1 MLLPIESRRRSATA
15 RLAALSSAV
24 PPYRVTSS
32 LVRVWRVT
40 WLAVLALVLTGCLPE
55 GSSSRRNASFE
66 VRGLDVAADQP
77 VARDH
82 EVQVVFSD
90 SVNPMSVD
98 EYSIQLFPGP
108 DFVDSVPL
116 GFDFAGNAAVLHLRD
131 RIALRPETEYLL
143 RVAGLNLHA
152 PQSRTGEILDQTFE
166 GYFQT
171 SREFEAE
178 RTPPFVLVD
187 DLRSEVRALRE
198 IEIPFSEPV
207 QPDVLSAEP
216 WILTDRHGD
225 VVPGRFELT
234 LSEYDATPARLEF
247 VPEYEPLARDSY
259 TLTLAND
266 LGDLAG
272 NLLVGPTQFVF
283 DVDPR
288 GGHGRPV
295 RQFDLT
301 SPVDLY
307 RGESL
312 AATGAV
318 RLDPTELTALGS
330 ERAMEALT
338 TPTWTRGND
347 RLVQLLYRPEDL
359 GDAGAVHRLY
369 FETLSRPDVASI
381 FDSVE
386 IRIWHTKRDQLSN
399 VFAENR
405 PRGRSRMNM
414 RAIDF
419 LSVPAEGP
427 HDFFALALD
436 EPFEYDGVHNV
447 VIEVRHHG
455 GSREIES
462 ASWLQNGVAR
472 VSGSARD
479 AVGQVDSYV
488 DAIRFGILRP
498 DRFVEWNSF
507 VDLGTPDAELT
518 RPVLYGNVPFIEDFV
533 LVEFEGTT
541 RATPDGR
548 STGARSDYD
557 AELSATRGYRYLR
570 FRMHLLRDS
579 VGGTP
584 IELDRILLPIYGATR

>member
-1 MLLPIESRRRSATA
+1 MQLPIKPRDHKPRDHRNAALTASAAAIAPWRALATA
-15 RLAALSSAV
+15 L
-24 PPYRVTSS
+24 
-32 LVRVWRVT
+32 
-40 WLAVLALVLTGCLPE
+40 LALALAGCLPE
-55 GSSSRRNASFE
+55 SSSSRRSTSFE

-90 SVNPMSVD
+90 PVNPMSVD

-116 GFDFAGNAAVLHLRD
+116 AFDFAGNAAVLQLRN
-131 RIALRPETEYLL
+131 RIGLRPETEYLL

-152 PQSRTGEILDQTFE
+152 PQSRNGEILEQTFE

-171 SREFEAE
+171 SRDFEAE
-178 RTPPFVLVD
+178 RSAPFVLVD
-187 DLRSEVRALRE
+187 DIRHDIRALRE
-198 IEIPFSEPV
+198 IEIEFSEPV
-207 QPDVLSAEP
+207 HPDVLSAQP
-216 WILTDRHGD
+216 WILTDRIGE
-225 VVPGRFELT
+225 VVPGRFVLT
-234 LSEYDATPARLEF
+234 LSAYDVSSTRLRF
-247 VPEYEPLARDSY
+247 IPEYEPLARDSY

-266 LGDLAG
+266 LTDLAG
-272 NLLVGPTQFVF
+272 NLLIGPTQFVF

-288 GGHGRPV
+288 AGHGHLV
-295 RQFDLT
+295 HQFDLT

-318 RLDPTELTALGS
+318 RLDATAISALDG
-330 ERAMEALT
+330 ERSTEALP

-347 RLVQLLYRPEDL
+347 RLVQLLYRPEDI

-369 FETLSRPDVASI
+369 FETLARPDVASV

-386 IRIWHTKRDQLSN
+386 IRMWHTKRDELSR

-405 PRGRSRMNM
+405 PRGRARMHTQ
-414 RAIDF
+414 AADF
-419 LSVPAEGP
+419 LNIPAEGP
-427 HDFFALALD
+427 HDVFAVSLD
-436 EPFEYDGVHNV
+436 DPFEYDGVRNV

-462 ASWLQNGVAR
+462 ASWYQNGVVR
-472 VSGSARD
+472 VSGSTRD
-479 AVGQVDSYV
+479 TVAQSFDGNV
-488 DAIRFGILRP
+488 DAIRFGIVRP

-507 VDLGTPDAELT
+507 VDLGTPNAALT
-518 RPVLYGNVPFIEDFV
+518 RPILYGNVPYVEDFV

-557 AELSATRGYRYLR
+557 TNLSTAQGYRYLR

-579 VGGTP
+579 IDGTP
-584 IELDRILLPIYGATR
+584 IELDRILLPVYGATR